1 MASCTSGQDKP
12 TSALWLATQA
22 GNIELSCLPG
32 LPAIS
37 CKLNFPESHY
47 NKVFIDQVW
56 DQVGWILA
64 SFCFCEFMDLDSVSV
79 SKRAQKNLA
88 NIQPSW
94 PRSWSITR
102 VIFLSTSPW
111 SVSQLKGSGSCSW
124 VAQGWLKISFESTDC
139 WTNNRNN
146 ASSPVKIKLLHYD
159 YKKVL
164 HL

>member
-64 SFCFCEFMDLDSVSV
+64 SFCFCEFMDLDSFSIHKHAKEDFGQYAAILTKK
-79 SKRAQKNLA
+79 SLFNDPYLQLCALSYLA
-88 NIQPSW
+88 YD
-94 PRSWSITR
+94 
-102 VIFLSTSPW
+102 F
-111 SVSQLKGSGSCSW
+111 K
-124 VAQGWLKISFESTDC
+124 QGWRWPSIETDLS
-139 WTNNRNN
+139 
-146 ASSPVKIKLLHYD
+146 AFLM
-159 YKKVL
+159 
-164 HL
+164 

>member
-64 SFCFCEFMDLDSVSV
+64 SFCFCEFVDLDSVSV
-79 SKRAQKNLA
+79 YKHAQKNLA

-94 PRSWSITR
+94 PRSWSITH
-102 VIFLSTSPW
+102 VLSFCRHPHGLSH
-111 SVSQLKGSGSCSW
+111 SLRGLVAAVGLHKVGSRYP
-124 VAQGWLKISFESTDC
+124 L
-139 WTNNRNN
+139 
-146 ASSPVKIKLLHYD
+146 
-159 YKKVL
+159 KVL
-164 HL
+164 TVELTTEIMLPAL